1 MSAAQSAYSSSAI
14 SAFASHMQSNV
25 DLMFAME
32 CICIALIARYILVR
46 MNRQREAKTHSKKP
60 PVDATPKESNPLAH
74 GERAIRKLIYSL
86 FDKVHRD
93 ASDVFTLYDD
103 MTRQRKIN
111 FRQYVPDES
120 RVQALFALLLTHAI
134 NSNQNDW
141 VPRIMKDMRAMEV
154 SRSIAFYASLMKAFA
169 QRGQFREE
177 LQLYHSIIQDGLQ
190 PDGMMY
196 VCLMN
201 AALSCGDTKKARFFF
216 LELTKVE
223 TPSMRTCMTIL
234 RTYANEKDW
243 KSACDILKVM
253 KASGSPPDNLA
264 FNNVL
269 GVCVRSGQVEVAH
282 QLVTEWQDQKGL
294 LDVVSFNTLLKGYTQ
309 VPNYGKAEAVLEQMQ
324 KIGVQPNLI
333 SFNTAMDCAVRSVGN
348 VMHSNDRDNSAA
360 GCRDL
365 AHKPWELVTR
375 MEAAGLAP
383 DRYTCST
390 LIKGVH
396 LSGCSVH
403 EIDKAISILRNLGSD
418 GLQCVD
424 NDNARLAEVLFNTML
439 DACVNIRDL
448 NRMVGVFTMMREYNV
463 PISAV
468 TFGTLIK
475 AFSQAGKL
483 ERCRTVWDE
492 MRKASVK
499 PTPVTYGCYIDAC
512 IRNGELDEAFTIFE
526 EMGYDGCKPNAVI
539 YNSLL
544 RGFSRAKQPMRALK
558 LYKDMKQKRVECGSC
573 IFHVV
578 LDVIAR
584 HIPGSSE
591 LAAVFKDMREAH
603 VKIDAVTFSILVKGS
618 SAAHNLGGA
627 LEIFNQ
633 AVNAGI
639 VLDELA
645 INTLLNACAKKGD
658 IDHAQGVLETMQK
671 LGMRPSNVTYSIL
684 MKMYGKAKCLDKAFG
699 ILDMLKKQNSEPPNL
714 WVYTCLIQ
722 ACVQNMQIKRAC
734 DVFHDMENEGI
745 EPDSVAYGALI
756 HGCVYTNR
764 FDLAM
769 SYLRRAYLVERSPS
783 RPQTGASP
791 KTVVN
796 LQPEVLNALLSA
808 LHRKGKGEQSAEIE
822 LLMQKHGIPVDNKTH
837 GKK

>member
-1 MSAAQSAYSSSAI
+1 MSEAQSAYSSFTI
-14 SAFASHMQSNV
+14 SAFVTYVESSV
-25 DLMFAME
+25 DMMFLVE
-32 CICIALIARYILVR
+32 CICLALISQAILVR
-46 MNRQREAKTHSKKP
+46 MIRQRKTKKP
-60 PVDATPKESNPLAH
+60 VSEENHKTPKENTPSVQ

-111 FRQYVPDES
+111 FRHYVQDES

-134 NSNQNDW
+134 NTARTDW
-141 VPRIMKDMRAMEV
+141 VNRVMKDMRAMEV
-154 SRSIAFYASLMKAFA
+154 PRSIAFYASLMKAFA

-177 LQLYHSIIQDGLQ
+177 LQLYQSILQDGLQ

-201 AALSCGDTKKARFFF
+201 AALSHGDSKKARFFF
-216 LELTKVE
+216 TELTKVE

-243 KSACDILKVM
+243 KAACDILKVM
-253 KASGSPPDNLA
+253 KDSGTPPDNLA

-269 GVCVRSGQVEVAH
+269 GVCVRAGQVGVAH
-282 QLVTEWQDQKGL
+282 ELVSEWQDQKDL
-294 LDVVSFNTLLKGYTQ
+294 LDVVSFNTLLKGYTKL
-309 VPNYGKAEAVLEQMQ
+309 PNYSKAEAVLEQMQ

-348 VMHSNDRDNSAA
+348 LMNSNDRDNSAA

-365 AHKPWELVTR
+365 AQKPWELVAR

-403 EIDKAISILRNLGSD
+403 EIDKAISILKNLGSE

-448 NRMVGVFTMMREYNV
+448 NRMIGVFTMMREYNV

-483 ERCRTVWDE
+483 QRCRTVWDE
-492 MRKASVK
+492 MRKATVK

-512 IRNGELDEAFTIFE
+512 IRNGELDEAFVVFK
-526 EMGYDGCKPNAVI
+526 EMGADGCKPNAVI

-544 RGFSRAKQPMRALK
+544 RGYSRAKQPLRALE
-558 LYKDMKQKRVECGSC
+558 LYKDMKEKGVECSSC

-578 LDVIAR
+578 LEVIAR
-584 HIPGSSE
+584 YIPGSTDLTS
-591 LAAVFKDMREAH
+591 VFEDMRKAR

-618 SAAHNLGGA
+618 AAANNLGGA

-633 AVNAGI
+633 AVQAGV

-645 INTLLNACAKKGD
+645 INTILNACAKKGD

-699 ILDMLKKQNSEPPNL
+699 VLDMLKKQNSESPNL

-769 SYLRRAYLVERSPS
+769 SYFRRAYLVEKSPAKL
-783 RPQTGASP
+783 QTGASS
-791 KTVVN
+791 KAVVS

-808 LHRKGKGEQSAEIE
+808 LNRKGKFEQSTEVE
-822 LLMQKHGIPVDNKTH
+822 HLMQRHGVAFDNKAQV
-837 GKK
+837 KK